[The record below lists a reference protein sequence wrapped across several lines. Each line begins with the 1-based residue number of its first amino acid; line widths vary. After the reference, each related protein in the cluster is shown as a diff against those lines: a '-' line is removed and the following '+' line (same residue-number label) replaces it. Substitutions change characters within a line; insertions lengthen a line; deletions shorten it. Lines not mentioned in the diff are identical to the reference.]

1 MKPAASQSREQRVRL
16 PAPAETI
23 RCAIYTRKSTTEGL
37 DSDFNTLDAQRE
49 ACQAYIL
56 SQKTEGWIAS
66 ETLYDDGGFTGGNTG
81 RPALQALLSDIQS
94 GQIDCVVVY
103 KVDRLSR
110 SLLDFVK
117 LMEVFEQHEVSFV
130 SVTQQFN
137 TATSM
142 GRLVLNVLL
151 SFAQFEREI
160 ISERTSDKM
169 CAARRKGKWV
179 GGPPV
184 LGYDLDRERKRLI
197 VDPNEAKI
205 VRELFDLYLKR
216 ESMLKVAREA
226 NRRGW
231 KTKSW
236 VTKNGR
242 IRKGRPFDKARLQRI
257 LSDITYIG
265 KVRHK
270 EQSFPGEHSGI
281 VDTSVFRQVQALIEK
296 NRNAGGKAYRNPHS
310 GLLKRLL
317 RCGNCGAAM
326 GHTYTQKKNKLYRY
340 YLCTTKQKQGRQTCD
355 TPFLP
360 AQDIEDFVVEM
371 IKRIGSDPEL
381 MELAFAETMMQRE
394 SQQAGLEHER
404 RKRCS
409 EQQQAKARIERL
421 VAMID
426 SSATSLSTV
435 REHLK
440 RAEHIVSQT
449 EQRLAEIDGKLEG
462 LESETVDRESLFDAL
477 TRFGSLWEVLAPRER
492 VRLVRQLIETV
503 VLDPVTG
510 NISLRFN
517 AQL

>member
-1 MKPAASQSREQRVRL
+1 MRL
-16 PAPAETI
+16 PAPTETI

-66 ETLYDDGGFTGGNTG
+66 ETFYDDGGFTGGNTD
-81 RPALQALLSDIQS
+81 RPALQKLLSDIQN

-110 SLLDFVK
+110 SLLDFAK
-117 LMEVFEQHEVSFV
+117 LMEVFDQHEVAFV

-197 VDPNEAKI
+197 VNPDEAKM
-205 VRELFDLYLKR
+205 VQKLFALYLER
-216 ESMLKVAREA
+216 QSMLKVTQEA

-236 VTKNGR
+236 VTKNGK
-242 IRKGRPFDKARLQRI
+242 IREGRPFDKARLQRI

-270 EQSFPGEHSGI
+270 EQSFPGEHSGV
-281 VDTSVFRQVQALIEK
+281 VDQSVFRQVKALIEK
-296 NRNAGGKAYRNPHS
+296 NRSAGGKAYRNPHA

-326 GHTYTQKKNKLYRY
+326 GHTYTKKCNKLYRY
-340 YLCTTKQKQGRQTCD
+340 YLCTTRQKRGDQACNTAR
-355 TPFLP
+355 LP
-360 AQDIEDFVVEM
+360 AQEIEDFVIEM
-371 IKRIGSDPEL
+371 IKGIGRDPVL
-381 MELAFAETMMQRE
+381 MEKVFTETAYRKELDQSRLE
-394 SQQAGLEHER
+394 QEQQQLLEI
-404 RKRCS
+404 
-409 EQQQAKARIERL
+409 QQQAKAKIEQL
-421 VAMID
+421 VAAISGSD
-426 SSATSLSTV
+426 TSLRTV
-435 REHLK
+435 REHLSK
-440 RAEHIVSQT
+440 VEDVVNRT
-449 EQRLAEIDGKLEG
+449 EQELAEIDEQLAR
-462 LESETVDRESLFDAL
+462 LESETVDRERLFDAL
-477 TRFGSLWEVLAPRER
+477 TRFGSLWEVLAQRER
-492 VRLVRQLIETV
+492 IKLMRQLIETV
-503 VLDPVTG
+503 VFDPVTG
-510 NISLRFN
+510 NVSLAFKP
-517 AQL
+517 QL

>member
-1 MKPAASQSREQRVRL
+1 VRL
-16 PAPAETI
+16 PAPAKII

-49 ACQAYIL
+49 ACEAYIL
-56 SQKTEGWIAS
+56 SQRAEGWLAS

-197 VDPNEAKI
+197 LDPNDAKI
-205 VRELFDLYLKR
+205 VRELFALYLKK

-236 VTKNGR
+236 VTKNGK

-270 EQSFPGEHSGI
+270 EQSFPGKHSGI
-281 VDTSVFRQVQALIEK
+281 VDQSVFRQVQALIKK
-296 NRNAGGKAYRNPHS
+296 NRNAGGKTYRNPHA

-381 MELAFAETMMQRE
+381 LEQAFTETVKHRDSLQSELEQ
-394 SQQAGLEHER
+394 ER
-404 RKRCS
+404 RQLLEKQR
-409 EQQQAKARIERL
+409 KTRIKIERL

-426 SSATSLSTV
+426 SSDASLSTV
-435 REHLK
+435 REHLNK
-440 RAEHIVSQT
+440 AEHIVSQT
-449 EQRLAEIDGKLEG
+449 ERGLADVEEKLKG
-462 LESETVDRESLFDAL
+462 LESETVDRERLFDAL
-477 TRFGSLWEVLAPRER
+477 TRFGSLWEVLAQRER
-492 VRLVRQLIETV
+492 VKLMRQLIETV
-503 VLDPVTG
+503 VFDPVTG
-510 NISLRFN
+510 NISLTFN
-517 AQL
+517 PASPCSE

>member
-1 MKPAASQSREQRVRL
+1 MRL
-16 PAPAETI
+16 PAPTETI

-49 ACQAYIL
+49 ACEAYIL
-56 SQKTEGWIAS
+56 SQRAEGWLAS

-117 LMEVFEQHEVSFV
+117 LMEVFDQHEVAFV

-197 VDPNEAKI
+197 LDPNEAKI
-205 VRELFDLYLKR
+205 VRELFDLYLKK
-216 ESMLKVAREA
+216 ESMLKAAREV

-236 VTKNGR
+236 VTKNGKV
-242 IRKGRPFDKARLQRI
+242 RKGRPFDKARLQRI

-270 EQSFPGEHSGI
+270 DQIFPGEHSGI
-281 VDTSVFRQVQALIEK
+281 VDQSVFRQVQTLIEK
-296 NRNAGGKAYRNPHS
+296 NRNAGGKVYRNPHA

-326 GHTYTQKKNKLYRY
+326 GHTYTKKRNKLYRY
-340 YLCTTKQKQGRQTCD
+340 YLCTTRQKRGDQACNTAR
-355 TPFLP
+355 LP
-360 AQDIEDFVVEM
+360 AQNIEDFVVEM
-371 IKRIGSDPEL
+371 IKQIGSDPAMMERAFTETVKHRDSRRAEL
-381 MELAFAETMMQRE
+381 RQ
-394 SQQAGLEHER
+394 ER
-404 RKRCS
+404 RQLLERQRKTK
-409 EQQQAKARIERL
+409 AKIERL

-426 SSATSLSTV
+426 SSDASLSTV
-435 REHLK
+435 REHLNK
-440 RAEHIVSQT
+440 AEHIVSQT
-449 EQRLAEIDGKLEG
+449 ERGLADVQEKLK
-462 LESETVDRESLFDAL
+462 
-477 TRFGSLWEVLAPRER
+477 
-492 VRLVRQLIETV
+492 Q
-503 VLDPVTG
+503 
-510 NISLRFN
+510 
-517 AQL
+517 

>member
-1 MKPAASQSREQRVRL
+1 MKPGSEQSREQRVRL
-16 PAPAETI
+16 PAPTETI

-37 DSDFNTLDAQRE
+37 DSDFSTLDAQRE

-81 RPALQALLSDIQS
+81 RPALQALLLDIQS

-184 LGYDLDRERKRLI
+184 LGYDLDRELKRLI
-197 VDPNEAKI
+197 LDPNEAKI
-205 VRELFDLYLKR
+205 VRELFDLYLKK

-236 VTKNGR
+236 VTRNGKIRNGR
-242 IRKGRPFDKARLQRI
+242 SFDKADLQRI
-257 LSDITYIG
+257 FTNVTYTG
-265 KVRHK
+265 HVRHRD
-270 EQSFPGEHSGI
+270 EVFPGEHVGI
-281 VDTSVFRQVQALIEK
+281 IDPSVFQQVQTLIEK
-296 NRNAGGKAYRNPHS
+296 NRNAGGKAYRNPHA

-340 YLCTTKQKQGRQTCD
+340 YLCTTKQKQGWQSCD

-381 MELAFAETMMQRE
+381 MEQAFAETIALRE
-394 SQQAGLEHER
+394 SQRAGLEHER
-404 RKRCS
+404 REQCA
-409 EQQQAKARIERL
+409 EQQQAKTRIERL

-426 SSATSLSTV
+426 SSDTSLSTV
-435 REHLK
+435 REHLNK
-440 RAEHIVSQT
+440 AEQIFGQT
-449 EQRLAEIDGKLEG
+449 EQGLAEIDEKLKQF
-462 LESETVDRESLFDAL
+462 ESETVDRDRLFDAL
-477 TRFGSLWEVLAPRER
+477 TRFG
-492 VRLVRQLIETV
+492 
-503 VLDPVTG
+503 
-510 NISLRFN
+510 
-517 AQL
+517 